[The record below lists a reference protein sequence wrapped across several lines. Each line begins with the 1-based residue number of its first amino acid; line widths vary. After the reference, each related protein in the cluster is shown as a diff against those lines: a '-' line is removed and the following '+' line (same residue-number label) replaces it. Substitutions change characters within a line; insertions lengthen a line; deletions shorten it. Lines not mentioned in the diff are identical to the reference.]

1 MQQLKLWLGAKGPF
15 PTKGIRIH
23 RIHYEASGQ
32 SIQYAYSNS
41 AQPEGWTEYDDA
53 RCFTPP
59 QPTHQCTTPHV
70 RTAQLPP
77 RAREQRARAA
87 RLLLL
92 EVLVV
97 GLVGVRVGVP
107 LLDLLLV
114 IGVLQLLLHGTE
126 GCASFTP
133 CAALPPLDGLTPPLV
148 EYSCIHAYSSQGLV
162 LYGIPYSTGL
172 VAVFPL

>member
-1 MQQLKLWLGAKGPF
+1 M
-15 PTKGIRIH
+15 
-23 RIHYEASGQ
+23 
-32 SIQYAYSNS
+32 QYAYSNS
-41 AQPEGWTEYDDA
+41 AQPEGGTEYDDA

-59 QPTHQCTTPHV
+59 STDPRVYHTTRPHRPAPPT
-70 RTAQLPP
+70 
-77 RAREQRARAA
+77 RAASSAHEQRAYCSI
-87 RLLLL
+87 

-148 EYSCIHAYSSQGLV
+148 EYSCIHAYSPQGLV